1 MGRSKAIYFSNLDG
15 IRFSAALMVIVHH
28 IEQLKNAFSIGSYW
42 NNDIIRN
49 LGKLGVI
56 LFFVLSGFLIS
67 YLLFKEEKE
76 KSTINIKGFYIRRIL
91 RIWPLYFLIILL
103 ALFVLPSI
111 SILKIP
117 QLEDLTTHTK
127 LFKALPMY
135 ILFLPNL
142 VLVVLGA
149 IPFCSQTWSIGAE
162 EQFYLIWPVLNKVIK
177 NKLVII
183 FGVFFTYLIIRY
195 FLDFHN
201 ESILYRFWDT
211 MPIHFMSVGAF
222 FAYISFFET
231 KLTSFCRDIFYS
243 RIAQISAISLIFIM
257 LYFKMG
263 IGYFNLE
270 LYSILFGLIILNAA
284 TGNKNIFY
292 FNFSSIKFLG
302 KISYGLYMYHVI
314 CIVFLIHILK
324 LLNLSDN
331 NLLLYLGSI
340 IFTIIISTISFYT
353 FEKFFLKHKNKFT
366 TIKSEKNN
374 LYII

>member
-1 MGRSKAIYFSNLDG
+1 
-15 IRFSAALMVIVHH
+15 MVIVHH
-28 IEQLKNAFSIGSYW
+28 IEQLKNAFSIDSYW
-42 NNDIIRN
+42 DNDVIRS

-67 YLLFKEEKE
+67 YLLFKEQKE
-76 KSTINIKGFYIRRIL
+76 TSTISIKGFYMRRIL
-91 RIWPLYFLIILL
+91 RIWPLYFLIIIL

-111 SILKIP
+111 SILEYP
-117 QLEDLTTHTK
+117 QLEDLTTNTK

-162 EQFYLIWPVLNKVIK
+162 EQFYLIWPVLNKFIK

-183 FGVFFTYLIIRY
+183 FGVFFTYLIIKY
-195 FLDFHN
+195 FLGFHK

-222 FAYISFFET
+222 FAYIAFFET
-231 KLTSFCRDIFYS
+231 KLTSFCRVIFYS
-243 RIAQISAISLIFIM
+243 RIAQISAISLIFVM
-257 LYFKMG
+257 LYFKIG

-270 LYSILFGLIILNAA
+270 LYGVLFGLIILNAA

-292 FNFSSIKFLG
+292 FNFSPIKFLG

-324 LLNLSDN
+324 FLNLTDN
-331 NLLLYLGSI
+331 NLMLYVGSVLL
-340 IFTIIISTISFYT
+340 TILVSTISFYT

-366 TIKSEKNN
+366 VIEFGEK
-374 LYII
+374 